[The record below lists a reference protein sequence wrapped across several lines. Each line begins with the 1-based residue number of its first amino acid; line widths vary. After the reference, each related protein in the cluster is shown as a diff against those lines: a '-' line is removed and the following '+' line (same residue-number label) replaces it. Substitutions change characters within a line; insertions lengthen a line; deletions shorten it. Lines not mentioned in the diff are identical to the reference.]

1 LAERDGRKLYMSGE
15 LSTIGDP
22 ATIGE
27 PSSASATTAV
37 GGATSQVLAR
47 SKATFIAIDRSELL
61 ARAAD

>member
-1 LAERDGRKLYMSGE
+1 MSGE